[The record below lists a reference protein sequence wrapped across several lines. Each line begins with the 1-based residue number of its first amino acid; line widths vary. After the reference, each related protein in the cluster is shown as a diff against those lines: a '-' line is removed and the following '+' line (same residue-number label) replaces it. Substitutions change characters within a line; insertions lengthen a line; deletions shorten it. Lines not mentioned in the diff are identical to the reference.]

1 MQMYKLIWKEEKQMS
16 DDEIKMDLTTVLTN
30 KNGDTIPVNTQ
41 SPEYMTETFSWDG
54 VERSGN
60 SKQDE

>member
-1 MQMYKLIWKEEKQMS
+1 MS
-16 DDEIKMDLTTVLTN
+16 DDEIKMDLTTILTN

-54 VERSGN
+54 VERPGN
-60 SKQDE
+60 NKTEE